1 MTGASHGAAARI
13 MGRRWI
19 VWTVLG
25 VALALL
31 LASSLSV
38 WVKRQALE
46 TDNWVEASTQ
56 LLQNDEVREA
66 VAVELVD
73 ALFSATDVEAQLQEA
88 LPSELEALAGPAA
101 GLVYSAALTAAEELL
116 QLPATQALW
125 EEANRRAHERLVAI
139 LEGDEDGAVQAG
151 DEGVVLDLQELVVR
165 LGEQLGVEVTP
176 SDSEAGQITIV
187 QSDQLAAA
195 QTAVQALEILSV
207 LTFLAVL
214 VLLVLSVALA
224 RGFRREAL
232 RALALGVTGIGIVLL
247 VVRRLVGEVVV
258 DSLTT
263 ASTHE
268 SGSAVWAIGT
278 SLLGDLALGLV
289 VLGLVLL
296 AGVVL
301 AGPTR
306 WATALRRGV
315 APAVRAHPPL
325 IHAVVAGVVLLLLL
339 WGPDAGGRRLFAVLL
354 LAALALT
361 GAEILRRQILRE
373 SSSAGD
379 RPGPP

>member
-1 MTGASHGAAARI
+1 

-139 LEGDEDGAVQAG
+139 LEGDEDGAVQADDG
-151 DEGVVLDLQELVVR
+151 GVVLDLQELVVR
-165 LGEQLGVEVTP
+165 LAEQLGVEVTP

-214 VLLVLSVALA
+214 VLLVLAVALA

-263 ASTHE
+263 ASTRE